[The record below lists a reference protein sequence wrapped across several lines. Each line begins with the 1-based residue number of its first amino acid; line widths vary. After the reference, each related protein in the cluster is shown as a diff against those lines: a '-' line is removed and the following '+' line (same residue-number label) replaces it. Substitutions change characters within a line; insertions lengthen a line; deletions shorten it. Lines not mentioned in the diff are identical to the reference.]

1 MALPQGTPENPYTIR
16 EDVIN
21 IVVPVTVRRPDGMP
35 VGGIRSQQFRLF
47 DNRRL
52 QDIKVD
58 ADYLPVSLVLVVQ
71 ANSRAEGAVKRVK
84 ETPALMQSLI
94 VGEQGE
100 AAVLAFDHRM
110 QVKCDFTTD
119 FNKLKAG
126 VDSIK
131 VGSNSAALN
140 DAVMT
145 AINML
150 KRRDKNRRRVIL
162 LIAETR
168 DGGSEQNTRNVVSAA
183 EMNNIQ
189 VYAVNISQV
198 LKQLGSTPQP
208 PRPDPIPP
216 EARGLY
222 PGMVNT
228 PTTVAQASGSMGQ
241 SVQFVPLL
249 EELYRGVKGLFW
261 RNPQEALVRATGG
274 REFSFATCAASK
286 MPWPVSAKNCTPST
300 FSVTPQPGNARGRWL
315 SPLQIVVDGYSPD
328 WVKHRP
334 DITGEECRSTGALEL
349 RSLRKPRPT
358 LNVKTPG
365 ATPGVFALHQRA
377 QAMRRAPWFPE
388 ARRTRS
394 IPALCKWRH
403 GPSPRSACSSRP
415 KWPHSR
421 SCRYGRRQRTRPPLP
436 GNVVRDL
443 RFFNGLAGRYTACGS
458 ATSVRSPSRT

>member
-1 MALPQGTPENPYTIR
+1 MRLFSIAALCFGLALTALPQAAPEAPYTIR
-16 EDVIN
+16 QDVIN
-21 IVVPVTVRRPDGMP
+21 IVVPVTVRRSDGMP

-94 VGEQGE
+94 IGEQGE

-110 QVKCDFTTD
+110 QVKCDFTSD

-126 VDSIK
+126 VDDIK
-131 VGSNSAALN
+131 VGSSSAALN

-198 LKQLGSTPQP
+198 LKQLSSSPQP

-228 PTTVAQASGSMGQ
+228 PTTVAQMTGGMGN

-261 RNPQEALVRATGG
+261 RNPQEALVLATGG
-274 REFSFATCAASK
+274 REFSFTTLRGLESALASLGEELH
-286 MPWPVSAKNCTPST
+286 SQYILSYTPSPET
-300 FSVTPQPGNARGRWL
+300 REEGGYHT
-315 SPLQIVVDGYSPD
+315 LQIVVDGYSPD

-334 DITGEECRSTGALEL
+334 GYFWG
-349 RSLRKPRPT
+349 
-358 LNVKTPG
+358 G
-365 ATPGVFALHQRA
+365 
-377 QAMRRAPWFPE
+377 MPE
-388 ARRTRS
+388 
-394 IPALCKWRH
+394 
-403 GPSPRSACSSRP
+403 PSG
-415 KWPHSR
+415 K
-421 SCRYGRRQRTRPPLP
+421 
-436 GNVVRDL
+436 
-443 RFFNGLAGRYTACGS
+443 
-458 ATSVRSPSRT
+458 

>member
-1 MALPQGTPENPYTIR
+1 MRLFSIAALCFGLALTALPQATPETPYTIR
-16 EDVIN
+16 QDVIN

-52 QDIKVD
+52 QDIRVD

-94 VGEQGE
+94 IGEQGE

-110 QVKCDFTTD
+110 QLKCDFTSD

-126 VDSIK
+126 VDDIK
-131 VGSNSAALN
+131 VGSSSAALN

-198 LKQLGSTPQP
+198 LKQLSSSPQP
-208 PRPDPIPP
+208 ARPDPIPP

-228 PTTVAQASGSMGQ
+228 PTTIQGVTGSMGN
-241 SVQFVPLL
+241 SIQFVPLL

-261 RNPQEALVRATGG
+261 RNPQEALVLATGG
-274 REFSFATCAASK
+274 REFSFTTLRGLESALASLGEELH
-286 MPWPVSAKNCTPST
+286 SQYILSYTPSPET
-300 FSVTPQPGNARGRWL
+300 REEGGYHT
-315 SPLQIVVDGYSPD
+315 LQIVVDGYNAD

-334 DITGEECRSTGALEL
+334 GYFWGGI
-349 RSLRKPRPT
+349 
-358 LNVKTPG
+358 
-365 ATPGVFALHQRA
+365 
-377 QAMRRAPWFPE
+377 PE
-388 ARRTRS
+388 
-394 IPALCKWRH
+394 
-403 GPSPRSACSSRP
+403 PSG
-415 KWPHSR
+415 K
-421 SCRYGRRQRTRPPLP
+421 
-436 GNVVRDL
+436 
-443 RFFNGLAGRYTACGS
+443 
-458 ATSVRSPSRT
+458 